1 MDILN
6 IIYRQLIYELVKDK
20 QITEIVKPREFN
32 TAEKRIAK
40 IRKNWHEKE
49 QFKEKL
55 GKKGWHTFII
65 YGMGYVG
72 NNLDYLLMEC
82 GIQSVK
88 IDKLGSNS
96 KCFQAITLEE
106 CENFDVDRIIIT
118 IDNQE
123 VYKLLQKKAGKKE
136 NVIGIDEFLEI
147 LEETE

>member
-1 MDILN
+1 M
-6 IIYRQLIYELVKDK
+6 
-20 QITEIVKPREFN
+20 T
-32 TAEKRIAK
+32 
-40 IRKNWHEKE
+40 
-49 QFKEKL
+49 
-55 GKKGWHTFII
+55 
-65 YGMGYVG
+65 
-72 NNLDYLLMEC
+72 EC
-82 GIQSVK
+82 GIQPVK
-88 IDKLGSNS
+88 IDRLSSNS